1 MGSELVGHSTSPD
14 PITRGLVRRGTRIDT
29 MLMDATTGAGMGVA
43 LECLAE
49 ARHKRPHVA
58 HIIMAPWLMTHMWR
72 KQIGK
77 DADLLFTVPV
87 GVPFW
92 GKHQHEPLIV
102 CLLLPVVKRRNW
114 RGPWIIRGSSFASTP
129 EDELRRIFD
138 LSVGKK
144 PKQCDE

>member
-1 MGSELVGHSTSPD
+1 
-14 PITRGLVRRGTRIDT
+14 
-29 MLMDATTGAGMGVA
+29 
-43 LECLAE
+43 
-49 ARHKRPHVA
+49 
-58 HIIMAPWLMTHMWR
+58 MTHMWR

-92 GKHQHEPLIV
+92 EKHQHEPLII

-114 RGPWIIRGSSFASTP
+114 RGPWIVRGSSFASTA
-129 EDELRRIFD
+129 EEELRRTFE

-144 PKQCDE
+144 PKQRDELGGELRPVLENPSERSGDILRKFLNAARRIHSLPKGVVRTMLSRAPPR